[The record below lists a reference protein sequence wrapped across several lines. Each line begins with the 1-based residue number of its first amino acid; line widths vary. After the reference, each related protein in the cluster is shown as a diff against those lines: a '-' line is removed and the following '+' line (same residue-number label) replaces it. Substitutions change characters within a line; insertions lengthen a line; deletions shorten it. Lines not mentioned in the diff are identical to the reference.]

1 MPDTSLLPA
10 VSLDKVVLGVRFR
23 IVLALLACCAVAL
36 TACQQPPPPD
46 IGATVEAAVSKALP
60 TPTFTP
66 TPDIEA
72 TVSTGIRATMEA
84 MPSPTFTT
92 VPTQTPT
99 QEPTFTPAPTP
110 TPVPTPT
117 PEPTSTP
124 TPPPVPT
131 PTPISTPAPTHTS
144 IPEAPTPL
152 PAATPAAPRDLS
164 SVVSMVR
171 PSVVQV
177 IAGAESGSGVIVE
190 VDEKGTGLVLTNFHV
205 VRQGVS
211 VDVVVN
217 DSTSYPAKFLGYDTE
232 KDLAALEICCSTGFQ
247 AIPLAGKQLTPGEAV
262 FAMGYPLGSNQ
273 ASITSGV
280 VSRVMFHD
288 TTDRWLVQ
296 TDAAINPG
304 NSGGPLITLDAEVV
318 GINTFVVRESMV
330 GVPVEGF
337 GFAVSAST
345 VSEVLPVLKAGG
357 IGAPPT
363 PTPGPDLREA
373 GTHRFGPVD
382 GVLAHDDDRFIEEF
396 SSGVSLEDFVAVA
409 TFHNPQGG
417 GHWDYGFVFR
427 HSGDHPFSILVV
439 SSDGEWAH
447 YQRKEQVGGDVELAR
462 GRARGLKTGLGDANE
477 LQLITAGHLGLF
489 FLNGNL
495 TAVFTLPPENKA
507 GDISLITGYYKGN
520 ETPGRTTV
528 FRRFR
533 VSETELVGS
542 KDGELHHANDGEIR
556 GHAMMTDVKDFLVH
570 ATFVNPYPVDA
581 GLWSHGILFRHRS
594 KDRFQGIAISSNGT
608 WLHFI
613 RDGADLSVHEQDGS
627 VSLKLGSGEQNRIGL
642 MAVGNTGLLSVNG
655 EFIAYLDIGLGPQQG
670 DVWVATGF
678 YAESEI
684 PGKSTKF
691 EDFEVWTLD

>member
-1 MPDTSLLPA
+1 MR
-10 VSLDKVVLGVRFR
+10 VH

-36 TACQQPPPPD
+36 TACQQAPQHD
-46 IGATVEAAVSKALP
+46 IGATVEAAVSRAMP

-66 TPDIEA
+66 TPNIEA

-92 VPTQTPT
+92 VSTQTPAPD
-99 QEPTFTPAPTP
+99 PTFTPVPPPTH

-117 PEPTSTP
+117 PEPPSTP

-131 PTPISTPAPTHTS
+131 PAPTPAP
-144 IPEAPTPL
+144 ILEAPTPL
-152 PAATPAAPRDLS
+152 STATPSPPRDLS
-164 SVVSMVR
+164 SVVSRVR

-177 IAGAESGSGVIVE
+177 IAGDESGSGVIVE

-211 VDVVVN
+211 IDVVVN
-217 DSTSYPAKFLGYDTE
+217 DSTSYPAKFLGYDTD

-247 AIPLAGKQLTPGEAV
+247 AIPLAGQQLTPGEAV

-345 VSEVLPVLKAGG
+345 VSEVLPALKAGG
-357 IGAPPT
+357 MGPPPT
-363 PTPGPDLREA
+363 PTPGPNWREA

-409 TFHNPQGG
+409 TFHNPPGG
-417 GHWDYGFVFR
+417 VDWDYGFAFR
-427 HSGDHPFSILVV
+427 HSGDHWFSIFVV

-447 YQRKEQVGGDVELAR
+447 YQRKGQVGSDIELAR
-462 GRARGLKTGLGDANE
+462 GQARGLRTGLGDANE

-495 TAVFTLPPENKA
+495 TAVFTLPPESGA
-507 GDISLITGYYKGN
+507 GDVSVITGYYKDN
-520 ETPGRTTV
+520 ETPGRLTV
-528 FRRFR
+528 YRGFR
-533 VSETELVGS
+533 VSETQWVGI

-556 GHAMMTDVKDFLVH
+556 GHAMMTDTKDFLAH
-570 ATFVNPYPVDA
+570 AIFVNPYPADA

-594 KDRFQGIAISSNGT
+594 PDRFQGVAISSNGT

-613 RDGADLSVHEQDGS
+613 RDGDGLSVHEQGGS

-655 EFIAYLDIGLGPQQG
+655 EFIAYLDIGLGPQKG

-678 YAESEI
+678 YADSEI
-684 PGKSTKF
+684 PGKSTRF
-691 EDFEVWTLD
+691 EGFEVWTLD